1 MSVKPRILLLAIC
14 CVTLLSAS
22 SKPSHEQVQAW
33 YEQGKDLRTQGEPA
47 KAMAV
52 FLRAAHSGTD
62 DEMLLGRVYSN
73 MANICRQANEHLL
86 AYYVYSTSA
95 EHFLASKDDLAYGYA
110 LNNMAWEQ
118 AAMAH
123 KDSAWALID
132 QALQVYPLYPLVDK
146 VVETRAAACYFTQ
159 EYDSVLYYSTPPADD
174 YLLMLRAQAYS
185 FMHVDDSATYY
196 AQMLLPRTDNPF
208 YLDDLYYILTH
219 NDLDIDAE
227 TLRELSSERADVL
240 KTIEERHGKLM
251 QAVQLLADDIDKK
264 PTSDWK
270 LLVELIILGFLCIV
284 SIFIG
289 IVTINER
296 RRLQDDWEKHEQVRQ
311 EDYALNIRLLR
322 ESDDLRRELQWND
335 YDDFCYQ
342 TDKLFRGLATTLEQQ
357 GLNEQDIR
365 ICVLALIGL
374 PLKQIAEMLPCS
386 QKSIGK
392 LKDVTARKLGV
403 SGGQLNKKLEKI
415 VCEW

>member
-1 MSVKPRILLLAIC
+1 MSVKPRILLLVIC
-14 CVTLLSAS
+14 CVTLLSAG

-52 FLRAAHSGTD
+52 FLQAAHSGTD

-132 QALQVYPLYPLVDK
+132 QALQVYPLFPLTDK
-146 VVETRAAACYFTQ
+146 VIETRAAACYFTQ

-185 FMHVDDSATYY
+185 FMHADDSATYY

-208 YLDDLYYILTH
+208 YLDDLYYILRWEAPQR
-219 NDLDIDAE
+219 NPWNFSPAE
-227 TLRELSSERADVL
+227 S
-240 KTIEERHGKLM
+240 G
-251 QAVQLLADDIDKK
+251 QA
-264 PTSDWK
+264 P
-270 LLVELIILGFLCIV
+270 
-284 SIFIG
+284 
-289 IVTINER
+289 R
-296 RRLQDDWEKHEQVRQ
+296 
-311 EDYALNIRLLR
+311 
-322 ESDDLRRELQWND
+322 
-335 YDDFCYQ
+335 
-342 TDKLFRGLATTLEQQ
+342 
-357 GLNEQDIR
+357 
-365 ICVLALIGL
+365 
-374 PLKQIAEMLPCS
+374 
-386 QKSIGK
+386 
-392 LKDVTARKLGV
+392 
-403 SGGQLNKKLEKI
+403 
-415 VCEW
+415 